1 MNRLEMLSR
10 VSAQTDPWDMVIV
23 GGGATGVGIAV
34 DAASRG
40 YDVLLFEQS
49 DFGKG
54 TSSRSTKLVH
64 GGVRYLEQGNISL
77 VMEALK
83 ERGLLRQNA
92 PHLVRDLGFVVPNY
106 DWWEAPFYGLGLK
119 VYNLLAGKYGFGPSQ
134 ILSREETLER
144 LPTIR
149 IEGLRGGVVYY
160 DGQFDDARLLINLV
174 TTAAEQGATLLNY
187 VEVTH
192 LHLGDDGFVD
202 GVLARDLESGQEFQV
217 RAKVVI
223 NATGVFCDT
232 IRQMASPGCSPLIAP
247 SQGIHLVFD
256 RSFLSGNSAI
266 MVPHTSDG
274 RVLFAIPWHGHT
286 LVGTTD
292 TPIVSPSLEPVP
304 MEAEVEFLL
313 TTAGRYLHKAPTRDD
328 ILSAFAGIRP
338 LVRAGDSRNTAALSR
353 DHTIFIDGTGLLT
366 ITGGKWTTYRHMA
379 EDCVNQAA
387 MLARLEE
394 KPCATSHLNIHGFH
408 KHADK
413 FGLLAVY
420 GADAPAIEDLIRL
433 DPSLGEVLHPVLPY
447 CRAEVL
453 WAARFEMARTVED
466 VLARRTRALFLNAR
480 AAIEM
485 ALLVAELM
493 AKELGRNQRWIAGQV
508 SSFTGLAM
516 GYLVPADK
524 TK

>member
-1 MNRLEMLSR
+1 
-10 VSAQTDPWDMVIV
+10 
-23 GGGATGVGIAV
+23 
-34 DAASRG
+34 
-40 YDVLLFEQS
+40 
-49 DFGKG
+49 
-54 TSSRSTKLVH
+54 
-64 GGVRYLEQGNISL
+64 
-77 VMEALK
+77 
-83 ERGLLRQNA
+83 
-92 PHLVRDLGFVVPNY
+92 
-106 DWWEAPFYGLGLK
+106 
-119 VYNLLAGKYGFGPSQ
+119 
-134 ILSREETLER
+134 
-144 LPTIR
+144 
-149 IEGLRGGVVYY
+149 
-160 DGQFDDARLLINLV
+160 
-174 TTAAEQGATLLNY
+174 
-187 VEVTH
+187 
-192 LHLGDDGFVD
+192 
-202 GVLARDLESGQEFQV
+202 
-217 RAKVVI
+217 
-223 NATGVFCDT
+223 
-232 IRQMASPGCSPLIAP
+232 
-247 SQGIHLVFD
+247 
-256 RSFLSGNSAI
+256 
-266 MVPHTSDG
+266 
-274 RVLFAIPWHGHT
+274 
-286 LVGTTD
+286 
-292 TPIVSPSLEPVP
+292 

-508 SSFTGLAM
+508 SSFTELAM